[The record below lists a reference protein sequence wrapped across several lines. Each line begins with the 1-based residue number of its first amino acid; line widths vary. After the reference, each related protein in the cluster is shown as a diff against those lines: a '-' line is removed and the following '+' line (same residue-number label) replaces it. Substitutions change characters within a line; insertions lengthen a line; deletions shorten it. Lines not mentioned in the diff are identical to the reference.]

1 MRPKSGRRSSRSS
14 GRRNNSGGSSGSTR
28 NSGSQFAET
37 WWGARWIQA
46 LERLGGG
53 WSNRLP
59 RGRQYARSG
68 AVKDLRFVEGE
79 IEATVQGTAES
90 PYEVQIGLPN
100 LADEVWD
107 RVLKKL
113 TGKALYAAKLLSGE
127 MPRDVQAVFSACRAS
142 LFPRRPSEL
151 RTSCSCPDESNPCK
165 HVAATHYVLAE
176 TLDADPFLLFELRGR
191 SKSQI
196 LKALR
201 ELRGRRASTIHYK
214 AAADAAA
221 VQAEQAAEGEPNP
234 IDPDNYGR
242 AREDLTGLGFHVA
255 APDVAVGAIRALGP
269 PRSWPD
275 PKPFLRAFYLLYR
288 DASALALDFAW
299 GSEEEIPESARL
311 PKVDDEELLEAMASS
326 MPKPV
331 APGSERKTEGFSG
344 PRSRGS
350 SRRRRRGGRSRR
362 RSRKGNAAG
371 GTEVTAAPESSAQ
384 QKPGSGRTKL
394 RLTAIKPIGPGSAGT
409 AAPKN
414 GPDGANGGNGPNGEG
429 SGRKRRRRRRRGRR
443 GRGRGRSDESGRNS
457 DGNDGG
463 GGSSPSPE

>member
-1 MRPKSGRRSSRSS
+1 MRPGSGRRSSRGS
-14 GRRNNSGGSSGSTR
+14 GRNPARGSGHDSGR
-28 NSGSQFAET
+28 QFAET

-68 AVKDLRFVEGE
+68 AVKNLRFVEGE

-151 RTSCSCPDESNPCK
+151 RTSCTCPDDTNPCK

-191 SKSQI
+191 TKPQI
-196 LKALR
+196 LTALR

-214 AAADAAA
+214 AAAEAAA
-221 VQAEQAAEGEPNP
+221 VAAEQAAEDEPPPINP
-234 IDPDNYGR
+234 DAYGR
-242 AREDLTGLGFHVA
+242 AREDLTTLGFHVA

-331 APGSERKTEGFSG
+331 APGSERKPPGFGG
-344 PRSRGS
+344 PRSRRS

-362 RSRKGNAAG
+362 RGRKSG
-371 GTEVTAAPESSAQ
+371 GTE
-384 QKPGSGRTKL
+384 GSGGGGSQP
-394 RLTAIKPIGPGSAGT
+394 RLKAV
-409 AAPKN
+409 AP
-414 GPDGANGGNGPNGEG
+414 PDAENAEG

-443 GRGRGRSDESGRNS
+443 GRGRGKKNG
-457 DGNDGG
+457 DGNGG
-463 GGSSPSPE
+463 NGGAE